1 MNSISF
7 HNESVNNKTPSK
19 RLLKAWIKEFVSNH
33 GKKVGELAFVFC
45 SDEKILEINQNF
57 LQHDYYTDII
67 TFDYSEGEVISGD
80 IFISVER
87 VLENAASHQVDY
99 NTEHGIN
106 PTTVYKT
113 LEEILQ
119 STSVADI
126 QVKKVKKRSELE
138 QARVRRSA
146 EPMMKYLTDDQRK
159 DLIEQL
165 YEEMKKSA
173 RELDF
178 ERAAE
183 LRDEIERL
191 RSTM

>member
-99 NTEHGIN
+99 NTELLRVLSHGVLHLIGFQD
-106 PTTVYKT
+106 K
-113 LEEILQ
+113 EEK
-119 STSVADI
+119 
-126 QVKKVKKRSELE
+126 KKV
-138 QARVRRSA
+138 
-146 EPMMKYLTDDQRK
+146 
-159 DLIEQL
+159 
-165 YEEMKKSA
+165 EMKRNEDLCMSLFFTKFA
-173 RELDF
+173 L
-178 ERAAE
+178 
-183 LRDEIERL
+183 L
-191 RSTM
+191 

>member
-45 SDEKILEINQNF
+45 SDEKILEINLNF

-99 NTEHGIN
+99 NTELLRVISHGVLHLIGFQD
-106 PTTVYKT
+106 K
-113 LEEILQ
+113 EEK
-119 STSVADI
+119 
-126 QVKKVKKRSELE
+126 KKVEMTRNE
-138 QARVRRSA
+138 
-146 EPMMKYLTDDQRK
+146 
-159 DLIEQL
+159 DLCMSLFFTKFAQL
-165 YEEMKKSA
+165 
-173 RELDF
+173 
-178 ERAAE
+178 
-183 LRDEIERL
+183 
-191 RSTM
+191 

>member
-7 HNESVNNKTPSK
+7 HNEGVNTKTPSK

-45 SDEKILEINQNF
+45 SDEKILEVNQNF

-99 NTEHGIN
+99 NTELLRVLSHGVLHLIGFQD
-106 PTTVYKT
+106 K
-113 LEEILQ
+113 EE
-119 STSVADI
+119 
-126 QVKKVKKRSELE
+126 K
-138 QARVRRSA
+138 
-146 EPMMKYLTDDQRK
+146 MKIEMTRNE
-159 DLIEQL
+159 DLCMSL
-165 YEEMKKSA
+165 FFTKFA
-173 RELDF
+173 L
-178 ERAAE
+178 
-183 LRDEIERL
+183 L
-191 RSTM
+191 

>member
-1 MNSISF
+1 MSMNSISF

-99 NTEHGIN
+99 NTELLRVISHGVLHLIGFQD
-106 PTTVYKT
+106 K
-113 LEEILQ
+113 EEK
-119 STSVADI
+119 
-126 QVKKVKKRSELE
+126 KKV
-138 QARVRRSA
+138 
-146 EPMMKYLTDDQRK
+146 
-159 DLIEQL
+159 
-165 YEEMKKSA
+165 EMKRNEDLCMSLFFTKFA
-173 RELDF
+173 L
-178 ERAAE
+178 
-183 LRDEIERL
+183 L
-191 RSTM
+191 

>member
-99 NTEHGIN
+99 NTELLRVISHGVLHLIGFQD
-106 PTTVYKT
+106 K
-113 LEEILQ
+113 EEK
-119 STSVADI
+119 
-126 QVKKVKKRSELE
+126 KKVEMTRNE
-138 QARVRRSA
+138 
-146 EPMMKYLTDDQRK
+146 
-159 DLIEQL
+159 DLCMSL
-165 YEEMKKSA
+165 FFTKFAK
-173 RELDF
+173 L
-178 ERAAE
+178 
-183 LRDEIERL
+183 
-191 RSTM
+191 